1 MKGQLFCWWEE
12 TSDAL
17 EVKGVA
23 GRGEGVRHLVT
34 WLSPAGPLA
43 QPVISEC
50 LDNLIPD
57 HCHAFRSES
66 WTPPLGTL

>member
-1 MKGQLFCWWEE
+1 MLRG
-12 TSDAL
+12 
-17 EVKGVA
+17 G
-23 GRGEGVRHLVT
+23 GRGVRHLVT

-57 HCHAFRSES
+57 HRHAFRSES
-66 WTPPLGTL
+66 WTPPPGTL